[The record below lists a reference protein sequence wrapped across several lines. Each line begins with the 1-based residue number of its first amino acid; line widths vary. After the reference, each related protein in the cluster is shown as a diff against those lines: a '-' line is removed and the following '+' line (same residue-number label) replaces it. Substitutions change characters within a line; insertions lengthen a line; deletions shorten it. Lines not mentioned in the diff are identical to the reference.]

1 KVCDDGGIVY
11 TLDAGRN
18 GRRTKPP
25 DRTRV
30 PLADPSPPDYPDT
43 KWRYMAER
51 FHRDVNLSKLATS
64 LHVRVQALEMLRTG
78 WDPQEKVWTFPHR
91 NSFMRICGIAIRT
104 PRGKKV
110 FYAGGNA
117 GVIAPYNL
125 HRLPDPVYLVEGPTD
140 TAALLSYD

>member
-1 KVCDDGGIVY
+1 MAWKRCSATVACEICKSDHWCGYAVEEDGTIGAWRCMRSNPFNVPDGYSILKVCDDGGIVY

-64 LHVRVQALEMLRTG
+64 LHVRVQALEMLRT
-78 WDPQEKVWTFPHR
+78 
-91 NSFMRICGIAIRT
+91 
-104 PRGKKV
+104 
-110 FYAGGNA
+110 
-117 GVIAPYNL
+117 
-125 HRLPDPVYLVEGPTD
+125 
-140 TAALLSYD
+140 